1 MRTIL
6 LTGGSGKIGRKLI
19 EGFLENGDRVIFT
32 TRSRNSADEVLRHF
46 EPLKAGDRLHPI
58 GVDLCVP
65 DAASKLV
72 QSLGDKAAE
81 IHGVINNAR
90 DQANLALKGRD
101 TPTQDQWLNEFNLAV
116 VAAHDLGW
124 RLANLPNGKLRRIVN
139 ISSIYGIVATNEA
152 LYEKEEQRAPIHYGV
167 AKAALLHLT
176 KEMAVRLAKRQIA
189 VNAVSYGGVEGRV
202 DAGFQARYGVLCP
215 TGRMLRDDEVMG
227 SVLFL
232 MSESAESITGQNIVV
247 DGGWSVW

>member
-19 EGFLENGDRVIFT
+19 EGFLKNGDRVIFT
-32 TRSRNSADEVLRHF
+32 TRSSGSSDEVLRHF
-46 EPLKAGDRLHPI
+46 EPLKTGDRLQAI
-58 GVDLCVP
+58 NIDLCVP
-65 DAASKLV
+65 DAASKLIND
-72 QSLGDKAAE
+72 LGNRAAE
-81 IHGVINNAR
+81 IFGVVNNAR
-90 DQANLALKGRD
+90 DQTNLALQGRD
-101 TPTQDQWLNEFNLAV
+101 APSQTQWLNEFNLAV

-124 RLANLPNGKLRRIVN
+124 QLAHLPNGKLRRIINVG
-139 ISSIYGIVATNEA
+139 SIYGIVATNAA

-202 DAGFQARYGVLCP
+202 DEGFKARYGALCP
-215 TGRMLRDDEVMG
+215 MGRMLREDEVAG
-227 SVLFL
+227 SILFL

-247 DGGWSVW
+247 DGGWSAW

>member
-1 MRTIL
+1 MRTVL
-6 LTGGSGKIGRKLI
+6 LTGGSGKVGRKLI
-19 EGFLENGDRVIFT
+19 EGFLANGDRVIFT
-32 TRSRNSADEVLRHF
+32 TRSSNSADEVFRHL
-46 EPLKAGDRLHPI
+46 EPSKASDRLQAI
-58 GVDLCVP
+58 TIDLCEP
-65 DAASKLV
+65 DAAHKLINC
-72 QSLGDKAAE
+72 LGDRAAD
-81 IHGVINNAR
+81 IYGVVNNAR
-90 DQANLALKGRD
+90 DPANLALQGRGK
-101 TPTQDQWLNEFNLAV
+101 PTQAQWLNEFNLAV

-124 RLANLPNGKLRRIVN
+124 ELANIANGKLRRIIN
-139 ISSIYGIVATNEA
+139 ISSIYGIVATNAA

-202 DAGFQARYGVLCP
+202 DEGFQARYGALCP
-215 TGRMLRDDEVMG
+215 MGRMLREDEVTG

-232 MSESAESITGQNIVV
+232 MSEGAESITGQNIVV